1 MDIYSRKL
9 NGFKWQDIGNDDK
22 SRFLVL
28 DLVVVPFIEKRSY
41 FTNVLAKLFVIVK
54 WKSTTLEGRLGSYIW

>member
-22 SRFLVL
+22 SRFQVL

-41 FTNVLAKLFVIVK
+41 FTTVLAKLFVIVQ
-54 WKSTTLEGRLGSYIW
+54 WKSTTLEGRLESYIW

>member
-22 SRFLVL
+22 SRFQVL

-41 FTNVLAKLFVIVK
+41 FPTVLAKLFVIVQ
-54 WKSTTLEGRLGSYIW
+54 WKSTTLEGRLESYIW